1 MIRHFMFQ
9 IDKDD
14 SIGGTRL
21 DKELFNVSD
30 ISYLRYINWA
40 KLFLGSVLPLYLTL
54 SGVCPVSVRC
64 PVSVT
69 KKIPQHS
76 LNLYRAAAVIQ
87 CVQRWVYCAPVH
99 QRN

>member
-54 SGVCPVSVRC
+54 SGVCPVSGVC
-64 PVSVT
+64 NEKISPALSKPLPSSCSYTMCT
-69 KKIPQHS
+69 KVGLLCTCTP
-76 LNLYRAAAVIQ
+76 A
-87 CVQRWVYCAPVH
+87 
-99 QRN
+99 